1 MVESWYPNHSI
12 QKHVDGNKTIL
23 FQKTD
28 CCVNSLITCRPYTW
42 LPDYFMKF
50 DVDILLIQPLY
61 QGEDSRKLLLMS
73 GPRRNSSP

>member
-1 MVESWYPNHSI
+1 MVESGTPTI
-12 QKHVDGNKTIL
+12 Q
-23 FQKTD
+23 
-28 CCVNSLITCRPYTW
+28 